1 MIAKD
6 LTEVWISEYE
16 EVNNHGEKSKVW
28 KFKELKTK
36 TKTAFLNLQ
45 QDINELDRNSAG
57 EIDYSVVNAR
67 TDREYDIQK
76 GNGISLTDI
85 SKLES
90 FVPDYTVSDNP
101 KIGSTTLYKLKQY
114 NGEVEEDEY

>member
-1 MIAKD
+1 MLAKD

-16 EVNNHGEKSKVW
+16 EVSNHGEKSKVW
-28 KFKELKTK
+28 RFKELKTK
-36 TKTAFLNLQ
+36 NKTAFLNLQ

-57 EIDYSVVNAR
+57 EIDYSIINAR

-76 GNGISLTDI
+76 GNGISLKDI
-85 SKLES
+85 SSIDS

-101 KIGSTTLYKLKQY
+101 KIGNTTLYKLKQY
-114 NGEVEEDEY
+114 NGEIEEDEY

>member
-1 MIAKD
+1 MLLKD
-6 LTEVWISEYE
+6 LTKVWISEYDE
-16 EVNNHGEKSKVW
+16 LNDHGEKSKKW
-28 KFKELKTK
+28 TYKGI
-36 TKTAFLNLQ
+36 AWLNLQ
-45 QDINELDRNSAG
+45 QDVNELDRNSAG

-76 GNGISLTDI
+76 GNGISLIDI
-85 SKLES
+85 SEIDN

-101 KIGSTTLYKLKQY
+101 KIGNTTLYKLKQY